1 MKVYRQISDN
11 WDKNQVEILHRYNID
26 VEEGIDR
33 FNIYDLNLYK
43 ELKPLLDKWEVIGI
57 LGTEFTKKKFFLQSI
72 VY

>member
-1 MKVYRQISDN
+1 MRIYRHISNN

-26 VEEGIDR
+26 VQEGLDR

-43 ELKPLLDKWEVIGI
+43 ELKPLFDKWEVIDI
-57 LGTEFTKKKFFLQSI
+57 LGTEKKKKKFFLQSI